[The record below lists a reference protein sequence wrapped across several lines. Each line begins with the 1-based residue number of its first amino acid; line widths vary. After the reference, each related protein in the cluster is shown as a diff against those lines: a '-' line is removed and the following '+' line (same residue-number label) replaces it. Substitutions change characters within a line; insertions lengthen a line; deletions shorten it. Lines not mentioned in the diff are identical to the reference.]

1 MRKLTAAL
9 AFSLVA
15 LVACSESKTDTP
27 ATPATPSAPS
37 APTPPPTPTAPAPPA
52 DPKAEADTVFTQ
64 RCSVCHGMSGKGDGP
79 GAAALNPKP
88 RDYSDAAW
96 QKSVDDAYLAKV
108 IVEGGAAVGKSPIMV
123 ANADLKDKPEVVKEL
138 VAKVRAFG
146 GGGAAAPAAPA
157 PAPAPA
163 PTK

>member
-15 LVACSESKTDTP
+15 LVACSESKPADTTTTAP
-27 ATPATPSAPS
+27 AAPS
-37 APTPPPTPTAPAPPA
+37 APAAPATPDTPPAPTPTAPAPAA
-52 DPKAEADTVFTQ
+52 DPKAEAET
-64 RCSVCHGMSGKGDGP
+64 
-79 GAAALNPKP
+79 KP

-108 IVEGGAAVGKSPIMV
+108 IVEGGAAVGKSPLMV
-123 ANADLKDKPEVVKEL
+123 ANADLKDKPAVVTEL
-138 VAKVRAFG
+138 VAKVRSFG
-146 GGGAAAPAAPA
+146 GGAAPAAPA
-157 PAPAPA
+157 PGGAAPA